1 MLSFSLIVLLLI
13 CVLFMGLPV
22 AFSLGGTSLLLIA
35 AFELPMKIVGATIF
49 SSLDSFTVLS
59 IPLFVL
65 MSQILLDG
73 RIGDDLFDVMNAWVR
88 HLSGGLAIATILAC
102 AFFAAITGSGAATA
116 ATIGMVAYPAM
127 IERGYEKKF
136 TLGLL
141 AAGGTLGILIP
152 PSIPM
157 ILYGSITEESVGKLF
172 IAGVV
177 PGLILTAMFIAY
189 AVYKSKRGGF
199 TPMEKAPW
207 SERLQVTKK
216 NFWGILLPFIIIG
229 GIYTGAFTPTEAA
242 AVGLVYSLFITLVV
256 YRTIRLS
263 ELPAICLK
271 SVTTSCMI
279 AIIIAGAVLFGR
291 VMTMLM
297 IPQKLTE
304 LVISNNFSVMMFII
318 AMNVLMIILGCILET
333 VSIVLLTMP
342 LVTPILHALGID
354 PIWYG
359 IVVTVNMTLA
369 LITPPVGMNLYII
382 SSLRPDIRMGE
393 TISGVFPMLLIMLVF
408 LVLVILFP
416 GMSTWLPSIMH

>member
-22 AFSLGGTSLLLIA
+22 AFSLGGTSLVLIA

-88 HLSGGLAIATILAC
+88 HLPGGLAIATILAC

-172 IAGVV
+172 IAGVI
-177 PGLILTAMFIAY
+177 PGLVLTGLFIAY

-207 SERLQVTKK
+207 SERLQVTRK
-216 NFWGILLPFIIIG
+216 NFWGILLPFLIIG

-256 YRTIRLS
+256 YRTIRLRDI
-263 ELPAICLK
+263 PDICLR

-279 AIIIAGAVLFGR
+279 AVIIAGAVLFGR
-291 VMTMLM
+291 VMTLLM

-382 SSLRPDIRMGE
+382 NSLRPDIRMGE
-393 TISGVFPMLLIMLVF
+393 TIAGVFPMMAIMLVF

>member
-1 MLSFSLIVLLLI
+1 MLSFSLVVLLLI
-13 CVLFMGLPV
+13 AILFMGLPV
-22 AFSLGGTSLLLIA
+22 AFSLGGTSLVLILM
-35 AFELPMKIVGATIF
+35 FDLPMKIVGATIF
-49 SSLDSFTVLS
+49 TSLESFTILS

-88 HLSGGLAIATILAC
+88 HLPGGLAIATILAC

-127 IERGYEKKF
+127 IERGYDKKF

-152 PSIPM
+152 PSIPL

-177 PGLILTAMFIAY
+177 PGLLLTTFFVVY
-189 AVYKSKRGGF
+189 AVIKSMRGGF

-207 SERLQVTKK
+207 SERFRVTRK

-242 AVGLVYSLFITLVV
+242 AVGLVYSLFITLVI
-256 YRTIRLS
+256 YRTLS
-263 ELPAICLK
+263 LRDIPKICLR
-271 SVTTSCMI
+271 SVTTSCMV

-291 VMTMLM
+291 VMTLLM

-304 LVISNNFSVMMFII
+304 LIINNNFSVLMFLI
-318 AMNVLMIILGCILET
+318 AMNILMMILGCVLET

-342 LVTPILHALGID
+342 LVTPILHALNID

-369 LITPPVGMNLYII
+369 LITPPVGMNLYVIN
-382 SSLRPDIRMGE
+382 SLRPDIRMGE
-393 TISGVFPMLLIMLVF
+393 TISGVFPFLAIMVVF
-408 LVLVILFP
+408 LILVIAFP
-416 GMSTWLPSIMH
+416 GMSTWLPAIMH

>member
-1 MLSFSLIVLLLI
+1 MLSFSLIVLLLVF
-13 CVLFMGLPV
+13 VLFMGLPV

-73 RIGDDLFDVMNAWVR
+73 RIGDDLFEVMNAWVR
-88 HLSGGLAIATILAC
+88 HLPGGLAIATILAC

-177 PGLILTAMFIAY
+177 PGLVLTGLFIVY

-199 TPMEKAPW
+199 TPMEKTPW
-207 SERLQVTKK
+207 SERIQVTRK
-216 NFWGILLPFIIIG
+216 NFWGILLPFLIIG

-242 AVGLVYSLFITLVV
+242 AVGLVYSLFITLAV
-256 YRTIRLS
+256 YRTLRLRDI
-263 ELPAICLK
+263 PAICLR

-279 AIIIAGAVLFGR
+279 AVIIAGAVLFGR
-291 VMTMLM
+291 VMTLLM

-304 LVISNNFSVMMFII
+304 LVISNNFSVMMFLI
-318 AMNVLMIILGCILET
+318 AMNILMLILGCILET

-382 SSLRPDIRMGE
+382 NSLRPDIRMGE
-393 TISGVFPMLLIMLVF
+393 TIAGVFPLMIIMLFF
-408 LVLVILFP
+408 LALVIAFP

>member
-88 HLSGGLAIATILAC
+88 HLPGGLAIATILAC

-172 IAGVV
+172 IAGVI
-177 PGLILTAMFIAY
+177 PGLVLTAMFIVY

-242 AVGLVYSLFITLVV
+242 AVGLVYSLFITLIV
-256 YRTIRLS
+256 YRTLKFSDI
-263 ELPAICLK
+263 PAVCLK

-291 VMTMLM
+291 VMTLLM

-304 LVISNNFSVMMFII
+304 LVISNNFSVMMFIV

-382 SSLRPDIRMGE
+382 NSLRPDIRMGE
-393 TISGVFPMLLIMLVF
+393 TIAGVFPMLLIMLFF
-408 LVLVILFP
+408 LVMVIAFP
-416 GMSTWLPSIMH
+416 AMSTWLPSIMH

>member
-1 MLSFSLIVLLLI
+1 MLSFSLVVLLLI
-13 CVLFMGLPV
+13 AILFMGLPV
-22 AFSLGGTSLLLIA
+22 AFSLGGTSLVLILM
-35 AFELPMKIVGATIF
+35 FDLPMKIVGATIF
-49 SSLDSFTVLS
+49 TSLESFTILS

-88 HLSGGLAIATILAC
+88 HLPGGLAIATILAC

-127 IERGYEKKF
+127 IERGYDKKF

-152 PSIPM
+152 PSIPL

-172 IAGVV
+172 IAGVI
-177 PGLILTAMFIAY
+177 PGLVLTTFFVVY
-189 AVYKSKRGGF
+189 AVIKSMRGGF

-207 SERLQVTKK
+207 SERFRVTRK

-242 AVGLVYSLFITLVV
+242 AVGLVYSLFITLVI
-256 YRTIRLS
+256 YRTLS
-263 ELPAICLK
+263 LRDIPKICLR
-271 SVTTSCMI
+271 SVTTSCMV

-291 VMTMLM
+291 VMTLLM

-304 LVISNNFSVMMFII
+304 LIINNNFSVLMFLI
-318 AMNVLMIILGCILET
+318 AMNILMMILGCVLET

-342 LVTPILHALGID
+342 LVTPILHALNID

-369 LITPPVGMNLYII
+369 LITPPVGMNLYVIN
-382 SSLRPDIRMGE
+382 SLRPDIRMGE
-393 TISGVFPMLLIMLVF
+393 TISGVFPFLAIMVVF
-408 LVLVILFP
+408 LILVIAFP
-416 GMSTWLPSIMH
+416 GMSTWLPAIMH